1 MLQLRSHRHL
11 HHENL
16 LQGREGFS
24 LNRND
29 RIRQIALYIIYVLFF
44 STLQVTFPQVLSFRG
59 QTADFMMVFVILT
72 GYLFGT
78 MDGAVIGF
86 AMGFLR
92 DMLASTTLGIGML
105 ILLYI
110 GIISSLLF
118 SKKFHSRAALG
129 FVQVILITFV
139 YKTLGHLL
147 YYFVP
152 LLTVGDHMYLSVST
166 IMIDSILPQTAINL
180 AISFPMILL
189 LSYLGPYRRGEKR
202 IADEDRLASEEVW
215 QIR

>member
-1 MLQLRSHRHL
+1 MGGGF
-11 HHENL
+11 NL
-16 LQGREGFS
+16 K
-24 LNRND
+24 RND

-44 STLQVTFPQVLSFRG
+44 ATLQVTFPQALSFRG

-78 MDGAVIGF
+78 VDGAVIGF

-105 ILLYI
+105 ILLYV
-110 GIISSLLF
+110 GIFSSLLF
-118 SKKFHSRAALG
+118 SKKYHSRATLG
-129 FVQVILITFV
+129 FVQVILITVV
-139 YKTLGHLL
+139 YKAMGHLL
-147 YYFVP
+147 YYIVP
-152 LLTVGDHMYLSVST
+152 YLTRGDHMYLSVNT
-166 IMIDSILPQTAINL
+166 IILNSILPQTAINL

-189 LSYLGPYRRGEKR
+189 LTYLGPYRRGEKR
-202 IADEDRLASEEVW
+202 IANEDRIASEEVW